1 MREFI
6 LVLLFACLFAFPLG
20 LGEIGVYIG
29 MLAGGF
35 IGSIIAYI
43 IIEIYVKR
51 LIGGP
56 TIPFISTIHRK
67 YGIFLNHNMKDY
79 NLSFGQYPI
88 LIRLYDE
95 GPSTQQNLAKIFQL
109 NESTITRALN
119 KLEEKEYI
127 EKHPDYENKRKNYVK
142 VTPKGAKI
150 AKEVMDYDEQW
161 DKICS
166 ENLSEK
172 EFEEFKTTL
181 KKIYSTIVKREE
193 K

>member
-1 MREFI
+1 
-6 LVLLFACLFAFPLG
+6 
-20 LGEIGVYIG
+20 
-29 MLAGGF
+29 
-35 IGSIIAYI
+35 
-43 IIEIYVKR
+43 
-51 LIGGP
+51 
-56 TIPFISTIHRK
+56 
-67 YGIFLNHNMKDY
+67 MK
-79 NLSFGQYPI
+79 Q
-88 LIRLYDE
+88 
-95 GPSTQQNLAKIFQL
+95 
-109 NESTITRALN
+109 
-119 KLEEKEYI
+119 KEYI

>member
-1 MREFI
+1 M
-6 LVLLFACLFAFPLG
+6 
-20 LGEIGVYIG
+20 
-29 MLAGGF
+29 
-35 IGSIIAYI
+35 S
-43 IIEIYVKR
+43 
-51 LIGGP
+51 
-56 TIPFISTIHRK
+56 
-67 YGIFLNHNMKDY
+67 
-79 NLSFGQYPI
+79 
-88 LIRLYDE
+88 
-95 GPSTQQNLAKIFQL
+95 
-109 NESTITRALN
+109 
-119 KLEEKEYI
+119 
-127 EKHPDYENKRKNYVK
+127 YVK